1 MPGTP
6 DSVPLKSALMK
17 KSQFQSSSQG
27 QARGAKAS
35 SSPGSVKK
43 VTFGKNKI
51 CTFELNEDENL
62 QDGSTVISE
71 DAKATAQ
78 SRPSYLN
85 PNPNATSAF
94 GSFSFGGG
102 LTASLPAQPFAAN
115 FGNPFAAQPS
125 STSAAQPQSLPL
137 WQQQKLPQPSGASVP
152 SPSPFA
158 PLSFQSL
165 NAFQPSALQTQMM
178 PSFQPQFIS
187 SPMSMSAVSPSPTNS
202 LPYQPLMASFPN
214 QPQQSMPFLP
224 MPATALPVAFGS
236 TQQQLSKVDDDSAS
250 VARSDSR
257 RSTSSKTGQLAPHP
271 PSAGKSQSSSRPVGG
286 RVAKEIDDDDKVSQT
301 SSRRHSSS
309 ANKQQQQQ
317 QQQQAPVVTAPIQQ
331 QIPNQ
336 SQFPTPSPPIGFQ
349 APPLQQLP
357 FFNPSPSFPLA
368 PSFTPSAAPMNPFA
382 TIPQPATAVGT
393 FGNNGMAANTAAP
406 QLQSAAGD
414 NPMSRNSSLAAS
426 LHTAQTDNSRSI
438 SAASMA
444 PPSFSRASSSAALT
458 SQQQLAL
465 SRNSSRSGLVVDDQY
480 DAVSDGDNS
489 SYGRRSSRSDF
500 NWELCF
506 FRMKVLENVVQTL
519 ETVLGDGRSPMLLL
533 SDYVFYNFSS

>member
-102 LTASLPAQPFAAN
+102 FTASLPAQPFAAN

-125 STSAAQPQSLPL
+125 SAAAAQPQSLPL

-214 QPQQSMPFLP
+214 QPQQQMPFLP

-236 TQQQLSKVDDDSAS
+236 MQQQLSKVDDDSAS

-271 PSAGKSQSSSRPVGG
+271 PSASKSQSSSRPVG
-286 RVAKEIDDDDKVSQT
+286 
-301 SSRRHSSS
+301 
-309 ANKQQQQQ
+309 
-317 QQQQAPVVTAPIQQ
+317 
-331 QIPNQ
+331 
-336 SQFPTPSPPIGFQ
+336 
-349 APPLQQLP
+349 
-357 FFNPSPSFPLA
+357 
-368 PSFTPSAAPMNPFA
+368 
-382 TIPQPATAVGT
+382 
-393 FGNNGMAANTAAP
+393 
-406 QLQSAAGD
+406 
-414 NPMSRNSSLAAS
+414 
-426 LHTAQTDNSRSI
+426 
-438 SAASMA
+438 
-444 PPSFSRASSSAALT
+444 
-458 SQQQLAL
+458 
-465 SRNSSRSGLVVDDQY
+465 
-480 DAVSDGDNS
+480 
-489 SYGRRSSRSDF
+489 
-500 NWELCF
+500 
-506 FRMKVLENVVQTL
+506 
-519 ETVLGDGRSPMLLL
+519 
-533 SDYVFYNFSS
+533 